1 MRSCNAWSARSL
13 SLSLSPPSFPSIS
26 SLYICVCVCVFCS
39 PRFPDEI
46 SWFIVRATESPEK
59 SVRICITLRCADRY
73 RNTIFGT
80 ATLHL
85 RGSVRRTQTR
95 RRREIIYLRARCDI
109 HIVDPDE
116 RHQTWKIASGG
127 RECFIERFVP
137 SPSNKLLLILK
148 CFFNPARRNCC
159 FKSYPAFRIGW
170 TMIDADEEKKYLKYN
185 KKKNLNGRFLLEQ

>member
-1 MRSCNAWSARSL
+1 MRDQRDL
-13 SLSLSPPSFPSIS
+13 SLSLSPPSFPSLS
-26 SLYICVCVCVFCS
+26 SLYICVCMCLLLSSLPRWNFVIYRPRDGISREECS
-39 PRFPDEI
+39 HLHN
-46 SWFIVRATESPEK
+46 T
-59 SVRICITLRCADRY
+59 TCADRY

-127 RECFIERFVP
+127 RECFIERFAS

-170 TMIDADEEKKYLKYN
+170 TMIDVDEEKKYLKYN
-185 KKKNLNGRFLLEQ
+185 KKKKTNGRFLLEQ